1 MAILAKPI
9 TPRKFRDDVFRKE
22 IFIIAKKTAR
32 DIKKDFEKTTKT
44 WKTKVKFEMIVAV
57 GPRSIDVLV
66 ATDNEI
72 YGYVDRGTKEHII
85 QPKKPGGVLAF
96 KSQYKP
102 KTIPNLIGSKAGGAS
117 GNTVFA
123 SWVLHPGTKARNFE
137 EAILKKWTPIYKRRI
152 EQAISRANK
161 KSGHAYKQ

>member
-1 MAILAKPI
+1 MALIVKAL
-9 TPRKFRDDVFRKE
+9 TPKKFKDDVFRKE
-22 IFIIAKKTAR
+22 IFITAKTTAR
-32 DIKKDFEKTTKT
+32 DIRNDFQKTVST
-44 WKTKVKFEMIVAV
+44 WERKPKFEMIVAV
-57 GPRSIDVLV
+57 GPNSIDIYVG
-66 ATDNEI
+66 TDDEI

-102 KTIPNLIGSKAGGAS
+102 KTIPNMIGSRSGGSS

-123 SWVLHPGTKARNFE
+123 SWVIHPGTKARNFDKV
-137 EAILKKWTPIYKRRI
+137 IQKKWTPIYKRRM

-161 KSGHAYKQ
+161 KSGHSYN